1 MSPPVQELPT
11 AYKPV
16 RLYRLPLARTAG
28 TCPRP
33 TEAVSFIVVR
43 FSHEDCEERRRRG
56 NLCSLSLYI
65 ADCSH
70 VRLHPQYPQ
79 YPQGAHRIR
88 SAPSSR
94 TAAQGARRIRS
105 ARSSRTAAQPRL
117 VPRLAMTRGETLR
130 CFHTHDT
137 LVPPSLLA
145 LPYFSAFLSIDS
157 CAKDGYNSII
167 SYNKTGC
174 VAMPKQ
180 KGK

>member
-1 MSPPVQELPT
+1 M
-11 AYKPV
+11 AIY
-16 RLYRLPLARTAG
+16 
-28 TCPRP
+28 
-33 TEAVSFIVVR
+33 AV
-43 FSHEDCEERRRRG
+43 
-56 NLCSLSLYI
+56 LSLYA
-65 ADCSH
+65 ADHSCTG
-70 VRLHPQYPQ
+70 L
-79 YPQGAHRIR
+79 
-88 SAPSSR
+88 
-94 TAAQGARRIRS
+94 
-105 ARSSRTAAQPRL
+105 PRL

>member
-28 TCPRP
+28 TWPRP

-79 YPQGAHRIR
+79 YPQGARRIR
-88 SAPSSR
+88 SAP
-94 TAAQGARRIRS
+94 
-105 ARSSRTAAQPRL
+105 SSRTAAQPRL